1 MKKLGIRAC
10 DMKKLCLQALLLD
23 VSELSQQYLRSI
35 SAVAVSQK
43 YLGRASEISH
53 YRRCKTRLGTG
64 IATAYYYWRV

>member
-1 MKKLGIRAC
+1 VKEKSVRLEEAGYTSLRHEEAVLASPATGCLRA
-10 DMKKLCLQALLLD
+10 
-23 VSELSQQYLRSI
+23 I
-35 SAVAVSQK
+35 SAVSQK